1 MNQITGDKKIFNFY
15 LIFASLFLIILTP
28 ALFTDGMFMD
38 GTIYAVLSRNLAE
51 GNGTFWH
58 LHFSDTLLSDF
69 KEHPPLA
76 FYLGS
81 LLFKLLGDNIF
92 TERIYSLFTGVITAV
107 LIALAVKTFDKNR
120 GKEVSLIS
128 LFVWLSFPLVNW
140 TYANNMLE
148 NTMTV
153 FILISTVFVL
163 KSLKN
168 DKNKTVLLLLS
179 GIFLFAAFMSKGFPA
194 LFVWGIIFFYYFVFK
209 EISFKRMVSDT
220 LLLIFF
226 TVLPLALIF
235 LFSEE
240 AKESLLR
247 YFTKQVVGSIVNVK
261 TVNNRFYIIVRMLKE
276 MIIPL
281 IFVFILFII
290 AKIKKNKIK
299 LNKPILK
306 KSLFFFL
313 IALSGTAPIMI
324 TLKQRAFYIVPAL
337 PFSAIALA
345 YFILNF
351 TDAFSGLKSFFNK
364 KIFIPISYGLS
375 AISIILVFVLAGK
388 PGRDKKVLHDVYK
401 IAKRIPENKIIS
413 ICKTTYSDWSLHAYL
428 QRYGKISMSDKVSG
442 KYFLNDG
449 KCSCD
454 SDYKKDDTDLIL
466 FTLYEKKH

>member
-168 DKNKTVLLLLS
+168 DKNKTVL
-179 GIFLFAAFMSKGFPA
+179 
-194 LFVWGIIFFYYFVFK
+194 
-209 EISFKRMVSDT
+209 
-220 LLLIFF
+220 
-226 TVLPLALIF
+226 
-235 LFSEE
+235 
-240 AKESLLR
+240 
-247 YFTKQVVGSIVNVK
+247 
-261 TVNNRFYIIVRMLKE
+261 
-276 MIIPL
+276 
-281 IFVFILFII
+281 
-290 AKIKKNKIK
+290 
-299 LNKPILK
+299 
-306 KSLFFFL
+306 
-313 IALSGTAPIMI
+313 
-324 TLKQRAFYIVPAL
+324 
-337 PFSAIALA
+337 
-345 YFILNF
+345 
-351 TDAFSGLKSFFNK
+351 
-364 KIFIPISYGLS
+364 
-375 AISIILVFVLAGK
+375 
-388 PGRDKKVLHDVYK
+388 
-401 IAKRIPENKIIS
+401 
-413 ICKTTYSDWSLHAYL
+413 
-428 QRYGKISMSDKVSG
+428 
-442 KYFLNDG
+442 
-449 KCSCD
+449 
-454 SDYKKDDTDLIL
+454 
-466 FTLYEKKH
+466 